1 MKSLKKDR
9 FAFVYML
16 FKMLYKIGWF
26 VPLLLLMIF
35 LGRFLPGPG
44 LMTGI
49 FSLRTFAEV
58 GISAIFLLY
67 GLSLSFNTLW
77 KGLTHWKLHLIIQLT
92 TFLIFPVIVLAVKP
106 FVPDGHWSELWLSVF
121 FLAVLPSTVSSAV
134 VMVSLAG
141 GNITGAVFNAT
152 LSSIA
157 GIFIAPLWISFF
169 APTVTNVGGNTD
181 IFIKLAYQI
190 LLPLFLGL
198 LLNNRLHFLMKRIG
212 KYTRYFDQT
221 VILAVVYTSF
231 SASYNSGVF
240 NDIGT
245 GTIMLIIL
253 FLMIMFGLVNGFVI
267 LMVNRLNLSKPDLV
281 TALFCGSTKS
291 LMHGSAMS
299 KVIFSTAA
307 QGGLMLVPLLIY
319 HSMQLIVTGIMA
331 QRFALRLKHK

>member
-1 MKSLKKDR
+1 MR
-9 FAFVYML
+9 F
-16 FKMLYKIGWF
+16 KIDWF
-26 VPLLLLMIF
+26 VPLLLLMIV

-44 LMTGI
+44 LMTGF

-67 GLSLSFNTLW
+67 GLSLSLNTLW
-77 KGLTHWKLHLIIQLT
+77 KGMAHWKLHLVIQLT
-92 TFLIFPVIVLAVKP
+92 TFLIFPAIVLAVKP
-106 FVPDGHWSELWLSVF
+106 FIPAGHLMELWLSVF

-141 GNITGAVFNAT
+141 GNVAGAVFNAT

-157 GIFIAPLWISFF
+157 GIFIAPLWMSIFTSSN
-169 APTVTNVGGNTD
+169 AGAGDNAE
-181 IFIKLAYQI
+181 IFIKLGYQI
-190 LLPLFLGL
+190 LLPLFMGL
-198 LLNNRLHFLMKRIG
+198 LLNNRLHFLMKRMG

-231 SASYNSGVF
+231 SASYRSGIF
-240 NDIGT
+240 KDMGT
-245 GTIMLIIL
+245 GIILLIMLFLIL
-253 FLMIMFGLVNGFVI
+253 LFALVNGFV
-267 LMVNRLNLSKPDLV
+267 LVMARRFKLSTPDLV

-299 KVIFSTAA
+299 KVIFTTAA

-319 HSMQLIVTGIMA
+319 HSMQLVITGVMS
-331 QRFALRLKHK
+331 QRFAKRLMKGQH